1 MWSRRRFLKGILAG
15 LSLAAIEPWAALAA
29 PQEGNPVLLALHLTG
44 GNDALN
50 TLVPYRMPA
59 YRKARPNLA
68 LASKTLL
75 PTDQN
80 LALHPSL
87 SNLHSSYQN
96 GKVLLVPGVGRED
109 HDRSHFVSSDIWHG
123 AGEPGSS
130 GWMARLGRKLGTPPV
145 SIGAT
150 VSQAVAC
157 PDHPP
162 IGLLGDRALQI
173 AESSPLKQAW
183 FQMYED
189 WKPQHKPAT
198 RLKQS
203 AQVLE
208 ELGER
213 LEGKMEGL
221 KLASPFASN
230 EFGRRF
236 ELAYRLL
243 ASGFPA
249 QVLHLSAGRF
259 DTHAAQLHSHSQ
271 QLAEFDQ
278 AVHSFLQNM
287 ESLNRPTTLLVY
299 SEFGRRVSENFSGGT
314 DHGAGGLAILM
325 GDKVEG
331 GIRGEYRLEQLRDG
345 DLPTVVNYKELYRQ
359 SARLAFN
366 KALIDLV

>member
-1 MWSRRRFLKGILAG
+1 MWSRRLFLKGILAG
-15 LSLAAIEPWAALAA
+15 LTLAAINPLDALAA
-29 PQEGNPVLLALHLTG
+29 PQEGKPVLLALHLTG

-59 YRKARPNLA
+59 YRKARPNLG

-75 PTDQN
+75 PTEEG
-80 LALHPSL
+80 LALHESL
-87 SNLHSSYQN
+87 SNLHSYYQE

-123 AGEPGSS
+123 AGKPGSR
-130 GWMARLGRKLGTPPV
+130 GWMALLGRELGTPPV

-162 IGLLGDRALQI
+162 IGLLGNRALQLP
-173 AESSPLKQAW
+173 ESPLLNQAW

-189 WKPQHKPAT
+189 WKPQHESAT

-203 AQVLE
+203 AKLVE
-208 ELGER
+208 ELSQR
-213 LEGKMEGL
+213 LDARIDRI
-221 KLASPFASN
+221 KLAVPFAN
-230 EFGRRF
+230 DEFGRRF

-249 QVLHLSAGRF
+249 QVLHLSAGKF
-259 DTHAAQLHSHSQ
+259 DTHAAQLYTHSQ
-271 QLAEFDQ
+271 QLGEFDQ
-278 AVHSFLQNM
+278 ALHSFLRNM
-287 ESLNRPTTLLVY
+287 RSLHRPTTLLVY

-314 DHGAGGLAILM
+314 DHGAGGLAFLM

-345 DLPTVVNYKELYRQ
+345 DLPTVVDYRELYRQ
-359 SARLAFN
+359 SARLAFDRS
-366 KALIDLV
+366 LPDLV